1 MHSNQKNQ
9 RVNSDEKDFDIKTN
23 NIDHKSSNCTEN
35 VENGHN
41 TTKRYREDEDTKKYD
56 GNDEHNTTKRYR
68 EDEDTKKY
76 DGGGDDDEDDSDTDD
91 EESEDENSLKKI
103 VEKMKQEYPE
113 MGENFNKVLEEMNR
127 TEPNVKDLLLT
138 PMRLEDRTKLCYY
151 FEIYKSQPPNTEEW
165 LTAREKY
172 NNFFKEFKIGFQEE
186 SKYSQQDIC
195 RMKEEEEN
203 FTSFDPQL
211 SLKYKILNLET
222 TNENKKIIFNKY
234 EQMLSLDTSDEQYGK
249 LKQWLY
255 WATTIPYDKIK
266 EISTDNHTLFIQ
278 KAREKLDQELYGM
291 EKVKEQILLFLSAKI
306 KNPRMIH
313 SNLAFIGPPGVGKT
327 SIARLISDIL
337 GWGFTQISF
346 GGVDKAEF
354 LKGHDYTYIGSQP
367 GEVIK
372 SLKKIGYKNGVIFLD
387 ELEKTAENPAIR
399 AALLHLIDP
408 SQNTEFCD
416 LYLSELTIDI
426 SQIWWIGSMNCL
438 PFDTAL
444 ADRLWVIE
452 IKGYNFNEKL
462 KILEDYSL
470 PRAILNAGLVSNS
483 VVFAKNSSSY
493 FINRVSRLDDKG
505 IRMLEKNIKDI
516 VNKISFLVSHQ
527 DIEGK
532 LPFKTSFDL
541 KYKLEYP
548 VQITNNLI
556 DKLLVNK
563 ELDNVLSMMY
573 L

>member
-1 MHSNQKNQ
+1 MPKRYTNNYT
-9 RVNSDEKDFDIKTN
+9 SDNFSKKKCININDKDFDIN
-23 NIDHKSSNCTEN
+23 SSNTEHSSSKYI
-35 VENGHN
+35 EIIEDDCN
-41 TTKRYREDEDTKKYD
+41 TSEIPKTKDSDNDSTQDVKKSED
-56 GNDEHNTTKRYR
+56 NDDSE
-68 EDEDTKKY
+68 
-76 DGGGDDDEDDSDTDD
+76 DDD
-91 EESEDENSLKKI
+91 SEDESCLQKT
-103 VEKMKQEYPE
+103 VEKLKQECPE

-138 PMRLEDRTKLCYY
+138 PMRLEDRTKLCYH

-165 LTAREKY
+165 LAAREKY
-172 NNFFKEFKIGFQEE
+172 NNLFKEFKIGFQEE
-186 SKYSQQDIC
+186 SKYSQEDIC
-195 RMKEEEEN
+195 RMKKEEEK

-211 SLKYKILNLET
+211 SLKYRILNLET
-222 TNENKKIIFNKY
+222 TNENKKIIFKKY
-234 EQMLSLDTSDEQYGK
+234 EQMLSLDTSDDEYGK

-255 WATTIPYDKIK
+255 WATNIPYDKIK
-266 EISTDNHTLFIQ
+266 EISTSNHTLFIQ
-278 KAREKLDQELYGM
+278 KARQKLDQELYGM
-291 EKVKEQILLFLSAKI
+291 DKVKEQILLFLSAKI

-313 SNLAFIGPPGVGKT
+313 SNLAFIGPSGVGKT
-327 SIARLISDIL
+327 SIARMISDIL

-346 GGVDKAEF
+346 GGVDKPDF

-367 GEVIK
+367 GEVVK

-408 SQNTEFCD
+408 SQNTEFHD
-416 LYLSELTIDI
+416 LYLSELNIDI
-426 SQIWWIGSMNCL
+426 SQIWWIGSMNSL
-438 PFDTAL
+438 PSDTAL

-452 IKGYNFNEKL
+452 IKGYNFNEKI

-470 PRAILNAGLVSNS
+470 PRVVINAGLVPKS
-483 VVFAKNSSSY
+483 VVFAKNSASY
-493 FINRVSRLDDKG
+493 FINKLCKTDDKG
-505 IRMLEKNIKDI
+505 VRILEKSIKDI

-548 VQITNNLI
+548 VQITDTLI

-563 ELDNVLSMMY
+563 ELDNVLTMMY